1 MVAQLVKLLSELL
14 DGPASDASWV
24 LNPGDAGLL
33 ASLDRLSA
41 AQASATPPSEAA
53 SIAAHVDHLRYG
65 FELTNRWSR
74 GEQSFADADYSASW
88 QRTSVTESEWAAR
101 RQSLRD
107 QAYAWREAMQKVQST
122 DERDVTGVAASVV
135 HLAYHIGA
143 IRQIDRSIRGP
154 AATD

>member
-1 MVAQLVKLLSELL
+1 MVTQLVKLLSELL

-41 AQASATPPSEAA
+41 AQASTTPPSGAA

-65 FELTNRWSR
+65 FELTNRWSQ
-74 GEQSFADADYSASW
+74 GEQPFADANYRASW
-88 QRTSVTESEWAAR
+88 EKVSVTESEWAER
-101 RQSLRD
+101 RRSLRD
-107 QAYAWREAMQKVQST
+107 QAYAWRDAMQKVQSAS
-122 DERDVTGVAASVV
+122 EAELTGIAASVV